1 MIKIIILI
9 INIIFFIFKYCF
21 QSANYDDIGISI
33 IKLISEYNIIF
44 VKIFQ
49 WTWMKNNSKNEYLT
63 QKIKQYIYIYSNNT
77 PFKEDDIDYKSIL
90 DTFITSKKLGNKFEL
105 EQINPVNSGSISL
118 IFIGKLNENK
128 VIIKLLRKNIKE
140 QINNGLGFLA
150 NIENIVKY
158 IPIISNLISN
168 DIFTNN
174 KQNIL
179 NQTDFINESENIQLF
194 YDNFKNDKNLIIPNV
209 YVDYTKIN
217 SNIIIMDYIDGKY
230 LNELEEQELNEYF
243 KYFVKFIVK
252 SIFVKNIFHSDLHQG
267 NILFTKKVNSYN
279 KIVYKIGIIDFGM
292 ILKLNVDEVNFA
304 YLWLMGIYSDQFH
317 NLIDFI
323 KNINNKDMIFKNN
336 VTNENINICMNYMSQ
351 KYSQKEIFFCL
362 DMVINDIYIFL
373 KILKNHNCNLSSKCH
388 YYLLSMIPII
398 NLIYKLGPELD
409 KKQIIKQ
416 ELNKMSNANL
426 LD

>member
-9 INIIFFIFKYCF
+9 INILFSIFKYCF

-63 QKIKQYIYIYSNNT
+63 QKIKEQIYIYSNNT

-90 DTFITSKKLGNKFEL
+90 DTFITSKKLGDKFEL

-140 QINNGLGFLA
+140 QINNGLSFLS

-158 IPIISNLISN
+158 IPIINDIISN

-174 KQNIL
+174 KINIL

-194 YDNFKNDKNLIIPNV
+194 SENFKNDKNLIIPNV

-230 LNELEEQELNEYF
+230 LNELEEHELNEYF

-267 NILFTKKVNSYN
+267 NILFTKKVNSHN

-323 KNINNKDMIFKNN
+323 RNINNKDLIFKNN
-336 VTNENINICMNYMSQ
+336 VTNENINICMDYMSL
-351 KYSQKEIFFCL
+351 KYSQKEIFFSL
-362 DMVINDIYIFL
+362 DMIINDIYVFL
-373 KILKNHNCNLSSKCH
+373 KFLKNYN
-388 YYLLSMIPII
+388 
-398 NLIYKLGPELD
+398 
-409 KKQIIKQ
+409 
-416 ELNKMSNANL
+416 
-426 LD
+426 